1 MVELKELSIIIGSI
15 ALDQYLI
22 VVLEISSIT
31 VKFYTFFGMTDSE
44 DQEHHYE
51 LKGGKNKGLQ
61 IM

>member
-22 VVLEISSIT
+22 IVLEISSII

-44 DQEHHYE
+44 DQDYP
-51 LKGGKNKGLQ
+51 LSRPLST
-61 IM
+61 